1 MSVSDEKNGIPTP
14 RRTRIELLDVY
25 PMTVQRPDG
34 HVSSGE
40 CEDCPGITDR
50 DCLHYFL
57 PGPPDW
63 WNHLLY
69 SHLLELTLKE
79 NQMQG

>member
-1 MSVSDEKNGIPTP
+1 M
-14 RRTRIELLDVY
+14 ELLDVY

-40 CEDCPGITDR
+40 CADCPGAEGFAK

-63 WNHLLY
+63 WTHLMYNHLLD
-69 SHLLELTLKE
+69 LTL
-79 NQMQG
+79 QDS